1 MDVIAIFISGIS
13 LLFSLFTFILEK
25 NRQKKYDTLEAIKD
39 LQNNVINQFHN
50 ETRNYLA
57 GNKQKDGSLALR
69 IGGEDYYKLATECL
83 VAIEHFSV
91 GVNNGIFDK
100 KIVKECGGAYF
111 CRLYQFL
118 KPVIEKKKVT
128 SPDGEHYD
136 NFTKLYNTLLK
147 YYKDKDIYY
156 HPTKN

>member
-1 MDVIAIFISGIS
+1 MKQHLIQLKALRKWGLIFAS
-13 LLFSLFTFILEK
+13 FVFFILTIIIVMRNCSFSPEYYEK
-25 NRQKKYDTLEAIKD
+25 EKFNSKELSTISKCVD
-39 LQNNVINQFHN
+39 
-50 ETRNYLA
+50 
-57 GNKQKDGSLALR
+57 
-69 IGGEDYYKLATECL
+69 KLATECL